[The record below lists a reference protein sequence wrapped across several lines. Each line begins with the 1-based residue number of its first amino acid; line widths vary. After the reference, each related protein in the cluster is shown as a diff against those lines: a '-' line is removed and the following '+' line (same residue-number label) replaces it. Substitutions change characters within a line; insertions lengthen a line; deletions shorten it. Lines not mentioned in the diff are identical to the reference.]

1 MSVFTKEELKFT
13 KEELKQRAF
22 DRAAWVLKHFW
33 DEQCG
38 DIKRE
43 VRVHS
48 RLFDPLVPRI
58 YIEMGTS
65 IEGGGHIEHLVPCVV
80 LRDLAFKM
88 YWDNKTEKDVSEM
101 LSRLLRVARITTEE
115 ADRLDHKLKLK
126 TRMPDGWDYE
136 TGDVLARLEAAKIT
150 LVLNSST

>member
-1 MSVFTKEELKFT
+1 MSEFKFT
-13 KEELKQRAF
+13 IEELKQRAF
-22 DRAAWVLKHFW
+22 ERAAWVLKHFW
-33 DEQCG
+33 DEQRY
-38 DIKRE
+38 DLKRE

-65 IEGGGHIEHLVPCVV
+65 KKGDGHIEHLVPCVV

-101 LSRLLRVARITTEE
+101 LGRLLRVARISTEE
-115 ADRLDHKLKLK
+115 ARHLDVDCKLK
-126 TRMPDGWDYE
+126 TRMPDGWSYE
-136 TGDVLARLEAAKIT
+136 TGDVLARLEVAEIK
-150 LVLNSST
+150 LVLNSNT